1 LLGFIINKILK
12 SSLLKAYLCVGFFII
27 LTLLGG
33 CANLPQT
40 AAILERIPSDIPS
53 RVELENVPFFPQDD
67 YQCGPAA
74 LATVLNASG
83 IKIEPETLV
92 GQVYIPSKKGS
103 LQIEMLASIRRQGRI
118 AYELQPQL
126 IDILREIHAG
136 RPVLV
141 LENFNTGFSDTWHY
155 AVVVGYDL
163 NRKELISRSGINRRE
178 TLSFNNFEYI
188 WKQGGYWALVVLS
201 LDELPATVNENYY
214 AQSVLALEQ
223 SGHLK
228 QAKTAYQTLLKRWP
242 KNLIGQIGLGN
253 TAYALGDLASAKLVL
268 TQAIQNHPE
277 SAMAHNNLA
286 HVLADLGDMKEAI
299 KTAEKAIS
307 LGGPFLELTK
317 ETLNEIQLKEKNLK
331 LRHKKE

>member
-1 LLGFIINKILK
+1 M
-12 SSLLKAYLCVGFFII
+12 GFFII
-27 LTLLGG
+27 LGLLGG

-40 AAILERIPSDIPS
+40 AAILERLPSDIPS
-53 RVELENVPFFPQDD
+53 RVELENVLFFPQDD
-67 YQCGPAA
+67 YQCGPAS

-92 GQVYIPSKKGS
+92 SQVYIPSKKGS

-141 LENFNTGFSDTWHY
+141 LENFNTGFSQTWHY

-163 NRKELISRSGINRRE
+163 NREELISRSGINRRE
-178 TLSFNNFEYI
+178 TLSFNAFEYV
-188 WKQGGYWALVVLS
+188 WKQGGYWALVVLP
-201 LDELPATVNENYY
+201 LDELPATARENQF
-214 AQSVLALEQ
+214 AQSVLALEE
-223 SGHLK
+223 SGHLSH
-228 QAKTAYQTLLKRWP
+228 AKIAYQTLLQRWP

-253 TAYALGDLASAKLVL
+253 TSYAIGDLASAKHAF

-299 KTAEKAIS
+299 KTAEKAVS
-307 LGGPFLELTK
+307 LGGPFLEDTK
-317 ETLNEIQLKEKNLK
+317 ATLKEIELKDRNLK
-331 LRHKKE
+331 LRPKKK